1 MTHIQI
7 AFHNEWDQL
16 LKPVKTKNKIAYA
29 ALQLCL
35 GMYCYPHIHCI
46 VSALKK
52 LTATNEI
59 NFGAGLNSD
68 QRVSTIRM
76 ECTTTTTGSSFSCKD
91 DFVHLTFSSL
101 ICVLLVNPATH
112 LAPLFLSLHSVE
124 GHRLHLKQLANG
136 TEAKS
141 RTKLWPPKCSGTDTK
156 QNRTSSCAIAHQPP
170 KPTQPGK

>member
-1 MTHIQI
+1 MLSTHT
-7 AFHNEWDQL
+7 L
-16 LKPVKTKNKIAYA
+16 Y
-29 ALQLCL
+29 CL
-35 GMYCYPHIHCI
+35 SPQ
-46 VSALKK
+46 KK

-91 DFVHLTFSSL
+91 FVHLTFSPL
-101 ICVLLVNPATH
+101 ICVLLVHPATH
-112 LAPLFLSLHSVE
+112 LAPLFLSLHSVKV
-124 GHRLHLKQLANG
+124 HRLHLKQLTNG